1 MNVDQDGF
9 KRALGQFASGVTI
22 VTSRNGRGEP
32 VGLTVSAFCSVS
44 LEPLL
49 VLACIDERSSAVAA
63 IGESGRFGVSLLAEH
78 QQDISNRFARAGDDK
93 FADLELIRTPHRNDV
108 HPGSPRTARLPARGP
123 HTSSGDHTLFIGEVE
138 YLDVSPGRP
147 LLYHAAGYR
156 RLEPSPEGPLSRSRM
171 RSPWPAG
178 RDRV

>member
-1 MNVDQDGF
+1 MDVDQDGF

-22 VTSRNGRGEP
+22 VTSRDGRGEP
-32 VGLTVSAFCSVS
+32 IGLTVSAFCSVS

-93 FADLELIRTPHRNDV
+93 FADLELIERPTGTTSIPEAL
-108 HPGSPRTARLPARGP
+108 ARLDCRLVAS
-123 HTSSGDHTLFIGEVE
+123 HVAGDHTLFIGEVE

-156 RLEPSPEGPLSRSRM
+156 RLEPSPEGPF
-171 RSPWPAG
+171 PE
-178 RDRV
+178 

>member
-1 MNVDQDGF
+1 MTIDADGF

-22 VTSRNGRGEP
+22 VTSRDQRGEP

-44 LEPLL
+44 LAPPL
-49 VLACIDERSSAVAA
+49 VLVCVDERSSAVSA

-78 QQDISNRFARAGDDK
+78 QEDISNRFARPDNDK
-93 FADLELIRTPHRNDV
+93 FAGLKLIQSPSGTMLIPQALAQLDCRLVTPHV
-108 HPGSPRTARLPARGP
+108 A
-123 HTSSGDHTLFIGEVE
+123 GDHTLFVGEVE

-156 RLEPSPEGPLSRSRM
+156 RLEPDREGADSK
-171 RSPWPAG
+171 
-178 RDRV
+178 

>member
-1 MNVDQDGF
+1 MGVDQDGF

-44 LEPLL
+44 LEPPL

-78 QQDISNRFARAGDDK
+78 QEDVSKRFARPGDDK
-93 FADLELIRTPHRNDV
+93 FAGLELIRRPTGTTLIPEAL
-108 HPGSPRTARLPARGP
+108 ARLDCRLVAP
-123 HTSSGDHTLFIGEVE
+123 HVVGDHTLFVGEVE
-138 YLDVSPGRP
+138 YMDVSPGRP

-156 RLEPSPEGPLSRSRM
+156 RLEPHPEGPI
-171 RSPWPAG
+171 PK
-178 RDRV
+178 

>member
-44 LEPLL
+44 LEPPL
-49 VLACIDERSSAVAA
+49 VLACIDERSAAVAA
-63 IGESGRFGVSLLAEH
+63 IEESGRFGVSLLAEH
-78 QQDISNRFARAGDDK
+78 QEDISNRFARADEDK
-93 FADLELIRTPHRNDV
+93 FAGLELIDRPNGTTFIPEAL
-108 HPGSPRTARLPARGP
+108 ARLGCRLVAP
-123 HTSSGDHTLFIGEVE
+123 HVAGDHTLFIGSVE

-156 RLEPSPEGPLSRSRM
+156 RLQPDPEGPL
-171 RSPWPAG
+171 PK
-178 RDRV
+178 